1 MTQKLIHRLLTPG
14 AFQPASVLVASVIA
28 MAAVFAIDLLAPAN
42 IRLHILY
49 VFPLAAIALH
59 CEDRCATLG
68 GLLSATVLQLW
79 TLFFHELSTDSY
91 ATDALVALA
100 SNVLTM
106 LLARAVRENH
116 VATMNLATTDWL
128 TGLHN
133 RRSFETIA
141 DLEIKRQK
149 RYGGVFSLA
158 VIDLDGFKTLNDS
171 RGHDVGDKAL
181 QLVSDVLREHTR
193 QSDTIA
199 RLGGDEF
206 AVMLPNT
213 RQPDCNLQC
222 RQLAA
227 TISRRMAD
235 AGFAITASIG
245 CAQFEQPPASTSDAL
260 QKADKAMYA
269 AKASGKNGAA
279 CRRANA

>member
-1 MTQKLIHRLLTPG
+1 MTQRLIHRLLTPE
-14 AFQPASVLVASVIA
+14 AFQPTHVLAASVIA
-28 MAAVFAIDLLAPAN
+28 MAAVFALDLLAPTD

-59 CEDRCATLG
+59 CEHRGATLG
-68 GLLSATVLQLW
+68 GLLAVTVLQLW
-79 TLFFHELSTDSY
+79 TLMFHGLSTDSY

-100 SNVLTM
+100 SSVLTM

-116 VATMNLATTDWL
+116 MATMNLATTDWL

-133 RRSFETIA
+133 RRSFETVA
-141 DLEIKRQK
+141 DLEIKRQR

-158 VIDLDGFKTLNDS
+158 VMDLDGFKILNDS
-171 RGHDVGDKAL
+171 RGHDIGDKAL
-181 QLVSDVLREHTR
+181 QLVADVLREHTR

-206 AVMLPNT
+206 AVLMPNT

-269 AKASGKNGAA
+269 AKASAKRGAA
-279 CRRANA
+279 WRQSRA